1 VAVFSLPIRFSAI
14 TLSPVIIEAVPN
26 FSEGRRPEVCE
37 KIAEAARSR
46 GVRVLGLERDP
57 DHNRSVL
64 SFVGE
69 PGPVGE
75 AAFAA
80 AAKAAELID
89 LTRHEGQHPR
99 MGAIDV
105 LPFVPLRGASMAEAV
120 ALARSVGQRIG
131 TDLGVPVYLYEAAAS
146 RPDRKNLADIRKPQ
160 FEGLRDLI
168 GKDPDR
174 IPDFGPNRIHPTA
187 GCVAVGARMPLIAY
201 NVDLETDDV
210 GVAKK
215 IARKVREK
223 DGGLPGIKA
232 LGLAI
237 ADRNCAQVSM
247 NVCDF
252 SRTGLLEAFRAVEAE
267 AARLGAR
274 VRSSEIVGL
283 VPQAAL
289 PPDAER
295 LLRLAGFKPAQV
307 LESHL

>member
-1 VAVFSLPIRFSAI
+1 M
-14 TLSPVIIEAVPN
+14 IIEAVPN

-37 KIAEAARSR
+37 KIAAAAGAR
-46 GVRVLGLERDP
+46 GVRVLDLERDP

-64 SFVGE
+64 TFVGE
-69 PGPVGE
+69 PEPVAE

-80 AAKAAELID
+80 AAKAVELID
-89 LTRHEGQHPR
+89 LTRHRGQHPR

-105 LPFVPLRGASMAEAV
+105 LPFVPLQGASMDDGV
-120 ALARSVGQRIG
+120 ALARRVGLRIG
-131 TDLGVPVYLYEAAAS
+131 TDLGVPVFLYEAAAT
-146 RPDRKNLADIRKPQ
+146 RPDRRNLADLRKPQ

-174 IPDFGPNRIHPTA
+174 KPDFGPERIHPTA

-215 IARKVREK
+215 IAKKVREK

-232 LGLAI
+232 LGLSI
-237 ADRNCAQVSM
+237 ADRKCAQVSM

-252 SRTGLLEAFRAVEAE
+252 TRTGLLAAFRAVEAE

-283 VPQAAL
+283 VPRAAL
-289 PPDAER
+289 PEDPVQA
-295 LLRLAGFKPAQV
+295 LRLAGFNPKQV